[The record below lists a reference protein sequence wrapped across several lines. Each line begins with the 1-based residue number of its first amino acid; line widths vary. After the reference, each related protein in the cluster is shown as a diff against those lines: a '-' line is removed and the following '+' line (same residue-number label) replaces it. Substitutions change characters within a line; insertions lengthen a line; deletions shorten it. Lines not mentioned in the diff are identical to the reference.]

1 MHARI
6 LCCCLLAVVL
16 AGCVPIGIQGNS
28 RLVSVAAS
36 MPG

>member
-1 MHARI
+1 MRARI

-28 RLVSVAAS
+28 RFVSVGTS